1 MMIPQHDISHS
12 MIRLIWRNGWKT
24 ACLFFFFSII
34 FFNNINTAHS
44 QAVRDAEIENLLHDY
59 SRPLLLAAG
68 LDPKNVNIGVINHP
82 AFNAFVAG
90 GQNMF
95 FNTGLILQADDPNMV
110 IGVIAHE
117 IGHITGGH
125 LARTS
130 SAVANVQRPA
140 MIATILGF
148 GSILAGAGDVGL
160 ALITGS
166 QQVAQRAFL
175 SYSRGQE
182 AAADGSALQLLQ
194 LTRQSPDG
202 LIAMMDN
209 LAGQEVLNEVNQDPY
224 ARSHPLSR
232 HRVAAYEEGARHS
245 PYRGKKDPPELQK
258 RHDLVKAKIYGF
270 LERPSVTLR
279 HYANDNELTGRYAR
293 AIALHR
299 QGSTNASLALIDTL
313 IAQSPN
319 NPYFYELKGQVA
331 CEAGRA
337 KIGITPYKKA
347 IALMPD
353 EALFYVGLAGCQLE
367 IIGTDKA
374 FYQAAVENLRTA
386 LRLAPD
392 TIAAY
397 FLLAKAFGQLER
409 VAYAEWALAEYYALL
424 RNQQA
429 IIHAKRALRGLPKN
443 SVEHIYARDILATAS
458 SWPKRR

>member
-1 MMIPQHDISHS
+1 MGLASS
-12 MIRLIWRNGWKT
+12 AN
-24 ACLFFFFSII
+24 
-34 FFNNINTAHS
+34 S
-44 QAVRDAEIENLLHDY
+44 QAVRDAEIENLLQDY

-68 LDPKNVNIGVINHP
+68 LDPKHVHIGVINNP

-95 FNTGLILQADDPNMV
+95 FNTGLILQADHPNMV
-110 IGVIAHE
+110 IGVMAHE

-130 SAVANVQRPA
+130 GAVANAQRPA
-140 MIATILGF
+140 LIATILGF

-160 ALITGS
+160 ALITGG
-166 QQVAQRAFL
+166 QQIAARSFL

-182 AAADGSALQLLQ
+182 AAADSSALRLLE

-202 LIAMMDN
+202 IIDMMN
-209 LAGQEVLNEVNQDPY
+209 ELADQEVLSEASQDPY

-232 HRVAAYEEGARHS
+232 HRVAAYEEGASDS
-245 PYRGKKDPPELQK
+245 PYRNQRDPPELQT

-279 HYANDNELTGRYAR
+279 HYANDNKLTGRYAR

-299 QGSTNASLALIDTL
+299 QGRTDAALAMIDTL
-313 IAQSPN
+313 IAERPD

-337 KIGITPYKKA
+337 KSGIAPYEKA
-347 IALMPD
+347 IQLLPD

-367 IIGTDKA
+367 VREGGTNATNDNDINNV
-374 FYQAAVENLRTA
+374 FYQMAEANLRTA

-392 TIAAY
+392 TISAY
-397 FLLAKAFGQLER
+397 FLLSKAFGQLER

-424 RNQQA
+424 RKPQA
-429 IIHAKRALRGLPKN
+429 ATHAKRALRGLPKN
-443 SVEHIYARDILATAS
+443 SVEHIHARDILALAQN
-458 SWPKRR
+458 WPTR